1 MKNRNL
7 IKKEY
12 LDKIKELIEYNQHY
26 YEKSSPKISDAEYDK
41 LKKEITKFEKK
52 YSFLKSKNSPSLFV
66 GAKPSKNFLKSK
78 HRVKM
83 LSLSNAFGYEDLKNF
98 EKKIS
103 NFLNLKE
110 STDIEYSVEPK
121 IDGISASLTYRNNNL
136 VLGLSR
142 GDGIDGEIITENLK
156 TIGDIPKIVKDK
168 NFPKD
173 IDIRGEVYI
182 GKEDFEKIKD
192 RFANP
197 RNAASGSL
205 RQKNPNETKKI
216 PLRFIAYT
224 YGFNSEMNFKKQS
237 KFLHLLKI
245 WGFNTN
251 TYNKIISRVD
261 NLVQNHKNFEKK
273 RYDLDFDVD
282 GLVYKINNLD
292 LQKRLGFVTNAP
304 R

>member
-12 LDKIKELIEYNQHY
+12 LTKIKKLNEHNQHY
-26 YEKSSPKISDAEYDK
+26 YEKSSPKISDAEYDT
-41 LKKEITKFEKK
+41 LKKEIIEFEKK
-52 YSFLKSKNSPSLFV
+52 YNFLKSKNSPSLLV
-66 GAKPSKNFLKSK
+66 GSKPSKNFLKSK

-83 LSLSNAFGYEDLKNF
+83 LSLSNAFDFEDLKNF

-103 NFLNLKE
+103 NFLNFKDKSL
-110 STDIEYSVEPK
+110 IEYSVEPK

-142 GDGIDGEIITENLK
+142 GDGIEGEIITENLK
-156 TIGDIPKIVKDK
+156 TIKDIPKTIKNK

-182 GKEDFEKIKD
+182 AKEDFEKIKD

-205 RQKNPNETKKI
+205 RQKNSNETKKI

-224 YGFNSEMNFKKQS
+224 YGFNNEMNFKKQS
-237 KFLHLLKI
+237 EFLNLLKI

-251 TYNKIISRVD
+251 KYNKIVRGVD
-261 NLVQNHKNFEKK
+261 NLVQNHKEFEKK
-273 RYDLDFDVD
+273 
-282 GLVYKINNLD
+282 
-292 LQKRLGFVTNAP
+292 
-304 R
+304 